1 MTTKQEPAL
10 FNTTMPVP
18 TSFLNVFTPR
28 KFKKN
33 GKETGEPKFDGTF
46 MFAADSEDVK
56 AMKAIAI
63 RVAKAYWPSRDIAAD
78 LKANNFTFPFSDGTK
93 KADKAKA
100 KATDGKD
107 PLAYARGLVLI
118 TGRSKYRPALA
129 ILENGGCVDLTE
141 ENQINAH
148 KAKFYSGVECLAQF
162 NFQAFEGGNG
172 PDGVNVYLN
181 MVLSTNRGK
190 KIAGGSGGASA
201 AATFSGYVGKASGED
216 PTGGGEAPEES
227 DDPNAGLEGLI

>member
-1 MTTKQEPAL
+1 MSAEPNL
-10 FNTTMPVP
+10 FNLTMPVP

-46 MFAADSEDVK
+46 MFAADSEDLK
-56 AMKAIAI
+56 AMKALAI
-63 RVAKAYWPSRDIAAD
+63 KAAKAKWPSRDIAAD
-78 LKANNFTFPFSDGTK
+78 LKASNFTFPFSDGTK
-93 KADKAKA
+93 KADKAKN
-100 KATDGKD
+100 KSTDGKD

-118 TGRSKYRPALA
+118 TARSKYRPALA
-129 ILENGGCVDLTE
+129 ILENGGCTDLTE
-141 ENQINAH
+141 EAQIAAH
-148 KAKFYSGVECLAQF
+148 KAKFYSGVEALAQF

-190 KIAGGSGGASA
+190 KIAGGTSVSA
-201 AATFSGYVGKASGED
+201 AQAFSGYVGKASGED
-216 PTGGGEAPEES
+216 PTGGEEEDTGS